1 MYGLVMAV
9 HVLASLLLIG
19 IILVQGGRGGLSDVM
34 GGGAAQSLFGG
45 GAATALTRITA
56 ICAAIFG
63 ITCLSL
69 AYLSTIRG
77 RSVIEQTPASLPAAL
92 PLTVPTIPSSPI
104 PAASPSQTTPVEGAS
119 SDSHPANR

>member
-1 MYGLVMAV
+1 MMYGLVMAI
-9 HVLASLLLIG
+9 HIAASLVLIG
-19 IILVQGGRGGLSDVM
+19 IILVQGGRGGLSEAM

-56 ICAAIFG
+56 VCAAVFG

-77 RSVIEQTPASLPAAL
+77 RSVIEQVPMTLPNAL
-92 PLTVPTIPSSPI
+92 PITPPPVAQPPSEPAPGAPTP
-104 PAASPSQTTPVEGAS
+104 
-119 SDSHPANR
+119 